1 METQRPAES
10 TGGIISTLVDLAK
23 GKARKPLLYSAVSVV
38 AVLTS
43 QITLVVCH
51 AVIGMSAVWSNI
63 VAVAAGTVPSYELN
77 RSWVWGKTSK
87 SHLWKEVV
95 PFWVLSFV
103 GLVFSTVVVSLATRW
118 WKDTTIVVQ
127 GANLAAFGI
136 LWVGKFLLLHYVL
149 FKDHG
154 DHVEQFG

>member
-1 METQRPAES
+1 VETEPAES
-10 TGGIISTLVDLAK
+10 TNGIAQSLIELAK
-23 GKARKPLLYSAVSVV
+23 GRGRKPLLYSAVSVI
-38 AVLTS
+38 AVVTS
-43 QITLVVCH
+43 QVTLVICH
-51 AVIGMSAVWSNI
+51 AVLGMSAEWSNI
-63 VAVAAGTVPSYELN
+63 IAVAAGTVPSYELN
-77 RSWVWGKTSK
+77 RSWVWGKTTK

-103 GLVFSTVVVSLATRW
+103 GLVFSTVVVSLATDW
-118 WKDTTIVVQ
+118 WKDTTLVVQ

-154 DHVEQFG
+154 EHAEHFG